1 MYENKGNPTLTCVCY
16 MSSSSIHRALD
27 IDEVHMIT
35 KLSDNDTFL
44 YHYKGKWPNT
54 NKKLV
59 AKLLKINPMAMW
71 I

>member
-44 YHYKGKWPNT
+44 YHYKGK
-54 NKKLV
+54 
-59 AKLLKINPMAMW
+59 
-71 I
+71 